1 MGVSS
6 MTQTTNGRQSINL
19 RDTTLLAII
28 AALSIV
34 LKPYLRIPFGFIQT
48 TLGIPVGAII
58 GGLYMFWPV
67 LAGRFVPKA
76 GAVFLVCLLQG
87 FLAIITGFT
96 GLLGNMAFF
105 SYLTPGIVIE
115 ALYFILDKTYRTP
128 QMETH
133 QVVRVGA
140 RTSLFA
146 LTLAGGIGNVA
157 GAATN
162 ALLFFVIRGSAF
174 SFTLVSSFVTGA
186 MGGWLA
192 YLVAERVPALHVYRR
207 GADLKGTP

>member
-1 MGVSS
+1 
-6 MTQTTNGRQSINL
+6 MTRTTNGGRSINL
-19 RDTTLLAII
+19 RDMTLLAII

-87 FLAIITGFT
+87 FLAIATGFT

-105 SYLTPGIVIE
+105 SYLAPGIVIE
-115 ALYFILDKTYRTP
+115 SLYFILDKTQRTRPTEP
-128 QMETH
+128 QQAT
-133 QVVRVGA
+133 RIGA
-140 RTSLFA
+140 RTSLIA
-146 LTLAGGIGNVA
+146 LILAGGIGNVA

-174 SFTLVSSFVTGA
+174 TFALISSFVTGA
-186 MGGWLA
+186 AGGWLA
-192 YLVAERVPALHVYRR
+192 YLVAERVPALSAHRW
-207 GADLKGTP
+207 GADLENAP